1 MENLTGTKT
10 NWQQAVSRYSNPD
23 VRRSTWQIVNTLA
36 PFFGLWYL
44 MARSVTVSYWLT
56 LLLAIPTAG
65 FMVRTFILF
74 HDCGHGSL
82 FKSRQANDLVG
93 IVTGLINFMP
103 YYRWRREHA
112 MHHATAGNLDRRGVG
127 DVYTMTV
134 EEYLAASRWKRFG
147 YRLFRNPVVMF
158 LLGPAFV
165 FVIAQRFPLRN
176 QGKREATNVWW
187 TDLALVVIIGGL
199 CWLVGWQTFVLVELP
214 LMILGGG
221 AGVWLF
227 YVQHNFN
234 PTYWARQ
241 EQWEFAKAG
250 IEGSSFY
257 KVPAV
262 LQWFSG
268 NIGFHHIHHLS
279 PKIPNYKLPECYRD
293 NEIFQISPLTLTQ
306 SLKCLR
312 LRLWDEQRRL
322 MVGWEALK
330 LYQQPS
336 SMPSATD

>member
-1 MENLTGTKT
+1 MQNGTNTKA

-23 VRRSTWQIVNTLA
+23 LRRSTWQIVNTLV
-36 PFFGLWYL
+36 PFFSLWYL
-44 MARSVTVSYWLT
+44 MARSVAVGYWLT

-82 FKSRQANDLVG
+82 FKSRQANDIVG
-93 IVTGLINFMP
+93 MVTGLINFMP
-103 YYRWRREHA
+103 FYRWRREHA

-147 YRLFRNPVVMF
+147 YRLFRNPVIMF

-187 TDLALVVIIGGL
+187 TDLALVVIVGGL

-214 LMILGGG
+214 LMVLGGG

-257 KVPAV
+257 KVPAI
-262 LQWFSG
+262 LQWFTG

-293 NEIFQISPLTLTQ
+293 NEIFQISPLTLLQ

-330 LYQQPS
+330 LYKQPS
-336 SMPSATD
+336 SMPSTTD